1 MLVLIVNS
9 GCDDITKGLVEVNE
23 KELELLC
30 ETFYF
35 LNKNSSYG
43 CMPTIELYKI
53 QEDKLR
59 ELPLIGDLEEEEEDF
74 NANNVLYFKNG
85 KRFTFLG
92 YSDYYYSIDPEE
104 NLIEKWESQKFK
116 GF

>member
-9 GCDDITKGLVEVNE
+9 GCDDTTKGLVEVNE
-23 KELELLC
+23 KELNLLC

-59 ELPLIGDLEEEEEDF
+59 ELPLIGDLKEEDF
-74 NANNVLYFKNG
+74 NTKDVLYFKDG
-85 KRFTFLG
+85 KRFTFLE
-92 YSDYYYSIDPEE
+92 YLDYYDTIDPKED
-104 NLIEKWESQKFK
+104 LIEKWASQKFK

>member
-9 GCDDITKGLVEVNE
+9 GCDATTKGLVEVNE
-23 KELELLC
+23 KELNLLC

-35 LNKNSSYG
+35 LNKNSSYS

-59 ELPLIGDLEEEEEDF
+59 ELPLIGDLEEEVFDTDD
-74 NANNVLYFKNG
+74 VLYFKNG
-85 KRFTFLG
+85 KRFTFLEHL
-92 YSDYYYSIDPEE
+92 DYYDTIDSEE
-104 NLIEKWESQKFK
+104 TLIEKWASQKFK

>member
-9 GCDDITKGLVEVNE
+9 GCDDTTKGLVEVNE

-59 ELPLIGDLEEEEEDF
+59 ELPLISDLEEEDL
-74 NANNVLYFKNG
+74 NINDVLYFKNG
-85 KRFTFLG
+85 RRFTFLEYLDCYDTIG
-92 YSDYYYSIDPEE
+92 SEE

>member
-9 GCDDITKGLVEVNE
+9 GCDGTTKGLVEVNE
-23 KELELLC
+23 KELKLLC

-43 CMPTIELYKI
+43 CMPTIKLYKI

-59 ELPLIGDLEEEEEDF
+59 ELSLIGDLEEEDF
-74 NANNVLYFKNG
+74 NANDVLYFKNG
-85 KRFTFLG
+85 KRFTFLE
-92 YSDYYYSIDPEE
+92 YSDYSDAIGSEE
-104 NLIEKWESQKFK
+104 DLIEKWESQKFK